1 MTDDFLQSR
10 TTVHT
15 PGARRALIL
24 PTVLLILALL
34 ALLAASFAFQ
44 VNADSAAT
52 RALVEKMHTRLAAE
66 AGFHYVTLLLREN
79 LNDVDAWYDNQEM
92 MRRVLVWSSAGGLSV
107 FGPVEE
113 SDAEEE
119 EETYAPAY
127 RFSIVADD
135 PNDDEVKVRYG
146 LTDESAK
153 LNINT
158 ATADRLTR
166 LIAQVVPEE
175 TPVEPLVDALLDWR
189 DADDDPLPEGA
200 ESDYYRQLPVPYRCK
215 NAPFETVEELLMV
228 RGFTGQI
235 LYGEDADRNG
245 LLSLNEDDG
254 VMSFPP
260 DNEDGALNRGLY
272 PYITIYSRDYNRANG
287 NKPRVLLTGGSA
299 DSRARL
305 EEFFSPEEVGFL
317 LAAGGGGGQSRA
329 RSLTAFVGTVSTN
342 GMSGP
347 FTLDDFPRIVDH
359 CTLNPSPELP
369 GLINVNTAP
378 PIVLRCLGEL
388 TEDDVLAIVQ
398 KRAALS
404 SESKQTTA
412 WLLTQGVLERDRYDA
427 IADLITARGLQFT
440 AEVIGYGDHI
450 GARARLQIVF
460 AMRGPV
466 PQIVYYRDL
475 TNLGVTYPLR
485 RVEEEQWS
493 QASDGVG

>member
-1 MTDDFLQSR
+1 MADSFSQFR
-10 TTVHT
+10 TAVH
-15 PGARRALIL
+15 PPQKRRALIL

-34 ALLAASFAFQ
+34 GLLAASFAFQ

-52 RALVEKMHTRLAAE
+52 RALVERMQTRLAAE
-66 AGFHYVTLLLREN
+66 AGFHYVTLLLRQN
-79 LNDVDAWYDNQEM
+79 PNDMDVWYDNQEKL
-92 MRRVLVWSSAGGLSV
+92 RRVLVWSSAGGLSA
-107 FGPVEE
+107 FGAVEE
-113 SDAEEE
+113 SDAESEQT
-119 EETYAPAY
+119 TYAPAY

-158 ATADRLTR
+158 AAADQLAR

-189 DADDDPLPEGA
+189 DGDGNPLPDGA
-200 ESDYYRQLPVPYRCK
+200 ESDYYLQLPVPYRCK

-254 VMSFPP
+254 VMSFPA

-272 PYITIYSRDYNRANG
+272 PYVTVYSRDYNRAND
-287 NKPRVLLTGGSA
+287 NKPRVVLSGGSA
-299 DSRARL
+299 NSRARL
-305 EEFFSPEEVGFL
+305 EEFFSPEEAGFL
-317 LAAGGGGGQSRA
+317 LAGGGGGGTSNA
-329 RSLTAFVGTVSTN
+329 KSLTAFLDAVSTN
-342 GMSGP
+342 GRPSP
-347 FTLDDFPRIVDH
+347 FTLDDFPRIVDC

-369 GLINVNTAP
+369 GLININTAP
-378 PIVLRCLGEL
+378 PIVLRCLGAL
-388 TEDDVLAIVQ
+388 TEDDVLALVE
-398 KRAALS
+398 KRATLS
-404 SESKQTTA
+404 SERKQTTA
-412 WLLTQGVLERDRYDA
+412 WPLTQGVLERDKYDA
-427 IADLITARGLQFT
+427 IAGLITARGLQFM
-440 AEVIGYGDHI
+440 AEVVGYGDHI
-450 GARARLQIVF
+450 GARTRLQVVF

-475 TNLGVTYPLR
+475 TNLGVTYPLCR
-485 RVEEEQWS
+485 EEEEQWS
-493 QASDGVG
+493 QASDGAG